1 MRFIQESPQAKE
13 AIFPRHT
20 LCIIAAFWDAGKGS
34 QRHGAYRII
43 EQAGAS
49 APARGCLKMIYE
61 NHEGQPCVLHKD
73 STGFR
78 LKSYHK
84 PLPYP

>member
-20 LCIIAAFWDAGKGS
+20 LCIIAAFRDAGKGS

-43 EQAGAS
+43 ERAGETRS
-49 APARGCLKMIYE
+49 RPGLSQNDLR
-61 NHEGQPCVLHKD
+61 
-73 STGFR
+73 
-78 LKSYHK
+78 KS
-84 PLPYP
+84 